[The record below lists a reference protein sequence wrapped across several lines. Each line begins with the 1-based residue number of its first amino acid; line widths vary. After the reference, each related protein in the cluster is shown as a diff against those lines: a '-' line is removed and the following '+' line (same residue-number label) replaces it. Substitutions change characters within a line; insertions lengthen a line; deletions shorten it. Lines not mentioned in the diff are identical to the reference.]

1 MIKRLKKILFY
12 ITEALAAFILFAML
26 TIVTYQV
33 IARYVP
39 NMRIPSWTEELARF
53 LLIYI
58 IAFAGGLAIEKKAYV
73 GMDSF
78 YMMLPFRAKKFLDL
92 LFNIM
97 TGYLFYIILKHGYDL
112 MLKVKIQLTPA
123 MRISMS
129 YIYFSLPL
137 LGFLMLLFIIL
148 DSFAIIKSFIK
159 NEEVMVSSPDEH
171 LIYYVSEEEKIRKLE
186 EEKADELMHKNRDR
200 EEDK

>member
-1 MIKRLKKILFY
+1 MLKRLKKILFY
-12 ITEALAAFILFAML
+12 TTESLAAFSLFAML
-26 TIVTYQV
+26 VVVTYQV
-33 IARYVP
+33 IARYMP
-39 NMRIPSWTEELARF
+39 NMTIPSWTEELARF
-53 LLIYI
+53 ILIYI

-78 YMMLPFRAKKFLDL
+78 YMMLPFRGKKVLDL

-97 TGYLFYIILKHGYDL
+97 TGYLFYIILKYGYDL

-137 LGFLMLLFIIL
+137 LGFLVLLFIIL
-148 DSFAIIKSFIK
+148 DSLATIKSLIK
-159 NEEVMVSSPDEH
+159 NEEVMVSTPDEH

-186 EEKADELMHKNRDR
+186 EEKADELMHKNKTGK
-200 EEDK
+200 EDI

>member
-12 ITEALAAFILFAML
+12 ITEALAAFSLFTML
-26 TIVTYQV
+26 VVVTYQV
-33 IARYVP
+33 IARYMP
-39 NMRIPSWTEELARF
+39 NMAIPSWTEELARF

-58 IAFAGGLAIEKKAYV
+58 IALAGGLAIEKKAYV

-78 YMMLPFRAKKFLDL
+78 YIMLPFRAKKLLDL

-97 TGYLFYIILKHGYDL
+97 TGYLFYIILIHGYDL

-129 YIYFSLPL
+129 YVYFSLPL

-148 DSFAIIKSFIK
+148 DSWTTIKALIK
-159 NEEVMVSSPDEH
+159 NEEIKFSTPDEH
-171 LIYYVSEEEKIRKLE
+171 LIYYVSEEEKIRQLE
-186 EEKADELMHKNRDR
+186 EEKMDKLKNKNENR
-200 EEDK
+200 EEEN

>member
-1 MIKRLKKILFY
+1 MKRLKKILFY
-12 ITEALAAFILFAML
+12 TTESLAAFSLFAML
-26 TIVTYQV
+26 VVVTYQV
-33 IARYVP
+33 IARYMP
-39 NMRIPSWTEELARF
+39 NMTIPSWTEELARF
-53 LLIYI
+53 ILIYI

-78 YMMLPFRAKKFLDL
+78 YMMLPFRGKKVLDL

-97 TGYLFYIILKHGYDL
+97 TGYLFYIILKYGYDL

-137 LGFLMLLFIIL
+137 LGFLVLLFIIL
-148 DSFAIIKSFIK
+148 DSLATIKSLIK
-159 NEEVMVSSPDEH
+159 NEEVMVSTPDEH

-186 EEKADELMHKNRDR
+186 EEKADELMHKNKTGK
-200 EEDK
+200 EDI